1 MALTSMRDKSETQ
14 AGYDALLA
22 GIFHKAY
29 EDLVTAYQKQKR
41 ANTTRKQETAAAK
54 ARYLETW
61 LRSTMPN
68 WLELDPEKVIKWA
81 KEEAENEQ

>member
-1 MALTSMRDKSETQ
+1 MKGNSETQ
-14 AGYDALLA
+14 AAYDALLA

-41 ANTTRKQETAAAK
+41 ANTTRKQETAAAA

-61 LRSTMPN
+61 LRNTMPN

-81 KEEAENEQ
+81 KEEAEK

>member
-1 MALTSMRDKSETQ
+1 MNGMSKTQ

-29 EDLVTAYQKQKR
+29 EDLVTAYRKQKR
-41 ANTTRKQETAAAK
+41 ANTTRKQETAAAA

-61 LRSTMPN
+61 LRNTMPN

-81 KEEAENEQ
+81 KEEAEK